1 VSGFQ
6 GLTVVNEFLQRIDR
20 FLDLFERLVE
30 KIEDMEIE
38 VDAED

>member
-1 VSGFQ
+1 VCGFQ
-6 GLTVVNEFLQRIDR
+6 GLTVVNQFLERIDR